1 MTPPF
6 AAKSSNPADVSSA
19 ALVIA
24 GKKVLNIMLPVTST
38 DAISFCQHLVV
49 VVVVEV
55 VVVVVILL
63 AFGTVT
69 DRR

>member
-49 VVVVEV
+49 VVVV
-55 VVVVVILL
+55 VILLL

>member
-38 DAISFCQHLVV
+38 DAISFCQRLV
-49 VVVVEV
+49 V

-63 AFGTVT
+63 L
-69 DRR
+69 R